1 MNLDPSRQLARLVGQ
16 LPDLHVLPPYQQA
29 LWRIRAALLRHA
41 TGVTCGHRVRVD
53 GRFYYPAGLRLI
65 MGTGVRI
72 KRDVRAGW
80 EPGRAPG
87 ASLAIGA
94 GTEVLS
100 ETRLDCTGGIQV
112 GERSHIGRRSSIY
125 THRHLLDRRETP
137 ALDAPIETAP
147 VTIGNDV
154 MLYSDVVVLPGV
166 TIGDGAVVAVRAV
179 VSDDVPPYAIV
190 GGMPARVIRE
200 RT

>member
-16 LPDLHVLPPYQQA
+16 LPDLHMAPAYQRA
-29 LWRIRAALLRHA
+29 LWRIRAQLLQRA
-41 TGVTCGHRVRVD
+41 AGVMCGDGVRVD
-53 GRFYYPAGLRLI
+53 GRFYFPAGLRLRL
-65 MGTGVRI
+65 GDGVHI

-80 EPGRAPG
+80 EPGHAPN
-87 ASLAIGA
+87 AELTIGA

-100 ETRLDCTGGIQV
+100 ESRLDCTGGIQV
-112 GERSHIGRRSSIY
+112 GERSHIGRRATIY
-125 THRHLLDRRETP
+125 THRHVLDRRDTP

-147 VTIGNDV
+147 VTIGDDV
-154 MLYSDVVVLPGV
+154 MIYSEVVVLPGV

>member
-1 MNLDPSRQLARLVGQ
+1 MNLDLSRQLARLVGQ
-16 LPDLHVLPPYQQA
+16 LPDLPVLPPYQRL
-29 LWRIRAALLRHA
+29 LWLVRAALLRRA
-41 TGVTCGHRVRVD
+41 YGVTCGEGLRVD
-53 GRFYYPAGLRLI
+53 SRFYFPAGLKLTL
-65 MGTGVRI
+65 GSGVRI

-80 EPGRAPG
+80 EPGHAPG
-87 ASLAIGA
+87 AELAIGS

-100 ETRLDCTGGIQV
+100 EARLDCTGAITV
-112 GERSHIGRRSSIY
+112 GERTHIGRRAAIY
-125 THRHLLDRRETP
+125 THRHVLDRRDIP

-147 VTIGNDV
+147 VTIGDNV

-179 VSDDVPPYAIV
+179 VSDDVPPFAIV
-190 GGMPARVIRE
+190 GGMPARVIRK

>member
-1 MNLDPSRQLARLVGQ
+1 MNLDPSRQLARMVGQ
-16 LPDLHVLPPYQQA
+16 LPDLPVLPPYQRA
-29 LWRIRAALLRHA
+29 LWRIRAVLLRRA
-41 TGVTCGHRVRVD
+41 AGVTCGEGVRVD
-53 GRFYYPAGLRLI
+53 GRFYYPAGLNLNL
-65 MGTGVRI
+65 GNGVRV

-80 EPGRAPG
+80 EPGHVPDAEL
-87 ASLAIGA
+87 SIGA

-100 ETRLDCTGGIQV
+100 ETNLDCTGGIEV
-112 GERSHIGRRSSIY
+112 GERSHIGRRSTIY
-125 THRHLLDRRETP
+125 THRHLLDRRDTP
-137 ALDAPIETAP
+137 ALDAPIEPAK
-147 VTIGNDV
+147 VTIGDNV